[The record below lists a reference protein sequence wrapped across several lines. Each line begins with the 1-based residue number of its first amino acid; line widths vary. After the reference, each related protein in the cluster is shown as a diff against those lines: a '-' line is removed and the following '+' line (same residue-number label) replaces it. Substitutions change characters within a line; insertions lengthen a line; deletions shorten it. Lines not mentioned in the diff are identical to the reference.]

1 MFSKL
6 GKRVTYANVAMTLAL
21 VFAMSGGAYAAG
33 KYLVTSTKQIS
44 PKVLS
49 ALKGKAGPAG
59 APGAQG
65 PAGPAGPAGSAGA
78 KGENGAAGG
87 EGKAG
92 ANGESVAMKA
102 EPKGAHCKEGGVNF
116 TASGKTEY
124 ACNGKEGSPWVA
136 GGTLP
141 AGSTEGGEW
150 SYINSKEM
158 TGAEKTVPISF
169 GIPLKTAP
177 QAHLIG
183 NKEEL
188 AGEPH
193 EAEAIKKDKCKGN
206 AEKPEAAN
214 GQLCVFT
221 LIAGGV
227 GAATFQDFQTGN
239 GGTEVSGTVGTS
251 LDLKVETFPLDAEKG
266 EVVAGGTWAVTGD

>member
-6 GKRVTYANVAMTLAL
+6 RKRLTYANVVMTLAL

-33 KYLVTSTKQIS
+33 KYLITSTKQIS

-65 PAGPAGPAGSAGA
+65 PAGPAGPSGPGGA
-78 KGENGAAGG
+78 KGENGASGT

-92 ANGESVAMKA
+92 ANGESVTMKA
-102 EPKGAHCKEGGVNF
+102 EPNGTHCKEGGASFSV
-116 TASGKTEY
+116 SGKTEY
-124 ACNGKEGSPWVA
+124 ACNGKQGSPWVA

-141 AGSTEGGEW
+141 AGSTEQGVW
-150 SYINSKEM
+150 SYFNTEEVSQ
-158 TGAEKTVPISF
+158 AEKTAPISF

-177 QAHLIG
+177 QAHFIG
-183 NKEEL
+183 SKEEL

-193 EAEAIKKDKCKGN
+193 EALAIKNGQCKGSV
-206 AEKPEAAN
+206 EKPEAAN

-221 LIAGGV
+221 RLDIGV
-227 GAATFQDFQTGN
+227 VAVNFFDFQTGN
-239 GGTEVSGTVGTS
+239 DNEEASGTAGTS
-251 LDLKVETFPLDAEKG
+251 LFLKIEKFPTERG
-266 EVVAGGTWAVTGD
+266 EVVSGGTWAVTGD